1 MKPAEI
7 ESRLSALRAAGAK
20 LRLRPAH
27 ETLSVLAQV
36 MDGWSDGDSP
46 WRRDLAQQL
55 PAATGFSRAN
65 VEMGLQQALDG
76 WTGAALLHRVESEL
90 GSLERLDTSGEQMIT
105 GFDTTAVLL
114 AGSIPMPSL
123 LEIIAPLVLRSPVL
137 AKAASRDPVTPR
149 LVADSIAHF
158 DAELGECVDVVD
170 FPGNDDACMQA
181 FLSAECISATGSDET
196 IASVRARMTSS
207 RRLLVAGHRLSV
219 AALGPEA
226 IAGEALRRACEA
238 IALDVAL
245 WDQLGCLS
253 PIAIYVTSSDSE
265 RLEGVAAALAAALQ
279 AAESAWPRG
288 EIDPAAA
295 ASVIR
300 ERAEAEMRA
309 ASGRAVR
316 VFASEGTAWTVT
328 LEDDIRPRPAPLH
341 RFVRVIPV
349 ADEAALGAALSP
361 FRSHLA
367 AVALDGFG
375 PTSGTLARTLA
386 DLGVSRICPLGSLQ
400 SPPLD
405 WPHEGRDLIRPL
417 ARLAHVEWRRG

>member
-7 ESRLSALRAAGAK
+7 ESRLAALRAAGAK
-20 LRLRPAH
+20 LRRRPAH

-46 WRRDLAQQL
+46 WRRDLALQL

-65 VEMGLQQALDG
+65 VEAGLQKALEG
-76 WTGAALLHRVESEL
+76 WTGAALLHRVEHEL

-105 GFDTTAVLL
+105 GFETTAVLL

-137 AKAASRDPVTPR
+137 AKSASRDPLTPR
-149 LVADSIAHF
+149 LVANSIAHF

-170 FPGNDDACMQA
+170 FPGDDDACMRA
-181 FLSAECISATGSDET
+181 FLSAGCVSATGSDET
-196 IASVRARMTSS
+196 IASVRARVTSP

-226 IAGEALRRACEA
+226 IAGEALNRACEA

-253 PIAIYVTSSDSE
+253 PIAIYVTSTDSK
-265 RLEGVAAALAAALQ
+265 RLAAVAAALAACLE
-279 AAESAWPRG
+279 AAEESLPRG

-295 ASVIR
+295 ASVTR

-309 ASGRAVR
+309 ATGRAVQ
-316 VFASEGTAWTVT
+316 VFASEGTKWTVI
-328 LEDDIRPRPAPLH
+328 LEDDASPRPAPLH

-349 ADEAALGAALSP
+349 AGEAALGAALSS
-361 FRSHLA
+361 FRRHLA
-367 AVALDGFG
+367 AVALEGFG
-375 PTSGTLARTLA
+375 PDSGALVRTLA
-386 DLGVSRICPLGSLQ
+386 DLGVSRICPVGSLQ

-417 ARLAHVEWRRG
+417 ARLVQVEWRRG